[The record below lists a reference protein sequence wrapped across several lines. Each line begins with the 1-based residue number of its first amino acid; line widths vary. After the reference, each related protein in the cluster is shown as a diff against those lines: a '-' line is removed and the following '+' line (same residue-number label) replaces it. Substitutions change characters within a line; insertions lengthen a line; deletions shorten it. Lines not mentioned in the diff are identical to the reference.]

1 MGLLPEEA
9 LEDGFAGA
17 TIGMEMSGTVV
28 AVGTGVTDLVPGD
41 EVMGIASQALST
53 HVTVARDGV
62 TKLGIDPLPPR
73 PFLWHFDRLL
83 CDGRTRSHSEG
94 RYDPYPRR
102 SRWVGLAA
110 LQIAK
115 LHGAKVIAT
124 AGTVEKRRFCRSLVP
139 TTSSIPD
146 PLPLLAMSCA

>member
-1 MGLLPEEA
+1 MWSMGLLPEEA

-62 TKLGIDPLPPR
+62 TKTPHGIDP
-73 PFLWHFDRLL
+73 
-83 CDGRTRSHSEG
+83 
-94 RYDPYPRR
+94 
-102 SRWVGLAA
+102 AA
-110 LQIAK
+110 A
-115 LHGAKVIAT
+115 AT
-124 AGTVEKRRFCRSLVP
+124 VP
-139 TTSSIPD
+139 V
-146 PLPLLAMSCA
+146 AF